1 MKFKMAEK
9 SLFAVLLRSP
19 WWISFA
25 IAAGFALLAKALLPA
40 EYFVFGALGGFPFVV
55 VGGIAAWQQ
64 LSAPSSAHVQGTLAQ
79 LEAMSWRDFS
89 ATVEQAFAHAGY
101 GVQRLDGA
109 AADFSLLKANRTT
122 LLSCKRWKA
131 AHLGL
136 EAFQALQAAIGEH
149 EADGGLC
156 ITTGDIT
163 DKARQFAVAHQIRVM
178 HGAELAQLLK
188 PVLVKRTQA

>member
-25 IAAGFALLAKALLPA
+25 IAGGLALAAKALLPA

-55 VGGIAAWQQ
+55 IGGIAAWKQ
-64 LSAPSSAHVQGTLAQ
+64 LSAPSTAHVQGTLAQ

-89 ATVEQAFAHAGY
+89 ATVQQAFEHAGY
-101 GVQRLDGA
+101 AVQRLDGA
-109 AADFSLLKANRTT
+109 AADFSLVKAGRTT

-131 AHLGL
+131 ARMGV
-136 EAFQALQAAIGEH
+136 EPFQALQAAIGVH

-156 ITTGDIT
+156 ITTGDVT
-163 DKARQFAVAHQIRVM
+163 DKARQFAAAHQIRVM

-188 PVLVKRTQA
+188 PVLEKRTKA

>member
-1 MKFKMAEK
+1 MAEK

-25 IAAGFALLAKALLPA
+25 IAGGFALAAKALLPA
-40 EYFVFGALGGFPFVV
+40 EYFVFGALGGFPFLVI
-55 VGGIAAWQQ
+55 GGIAAWKQ
-64 LSAPSSAHVQGTLAQ
+64 LSAPNTAHVQGTLAQ

-89 ATVEQAFAHAGY
+89 ATLQQEFERAGY
-101 GVQRLDGA
+101 RVQRLDGA
-109 AADFSLLKANRTT
+109 AADFSLVKAGRTT

-131 AHLGL
+131 ARLGV
-136 EAFQALQAAIGEH
+136 EPFQALQAAIGVH

-156 ITTGDIT
+156 ITIGDVT
-163 DKARQFAVAHQIRVM
+163 DKARQFAAAHQIRVM

-188 PVLVKRTQA
+188 PVLEKRTKA